1 MKSLTAVSAV
11 LPLLLLA
18 SGCSKDRNEPRGN
31 GTLNIRLEMDD
42 RIDLVATQACN
53 TKAAPDLGVFTL
65 EVTQDETVV
74 HKIPTLGA
82 NTSPSLTL
90 EAGDYTVSA
99 YSQPFA
105 APAFD
110 TPVYGASQL
119 LTIMAGATKNVALEC
134 TQTNAGVKINYSDD
148 FKAQHTTYSTR
159 IAHSTGTLDFSG
171 SDAGRTGYFPT
182 GYVDLIV
189 TADGKEYTQAI
200 QLKARRLYT
209 ITVKDANVPVT
220 SANISISVSTDV
232 TNENVEITF
241 PANGGNTGG
250 DGGSRQTIYGENVG
264 STDVTSPA
272 LVLSFKGWQNQTG
285 SGISY
290 SGSGRIDS
298 SPRANRP
305 PIPAR
310 PEETTSPSRPATS
323 STSRASAP
331 RDTVPPSLRS
341 ALPVRQQGSTPPNWK
356 STSTAPMRPTTAPH
370 SATPTNPMGSGCCAR
385 SARASPP
392 ATTSASG
399 SSPRPPSDSTTSN
412 SPVKNSGEWF

>member
-18 SGCSKDRNEPRGN
+18 AGCSKDRNEPRGN

-53 TKAAPDLGVFTL
+53 TKATPDLGAFTL

-119 LTIMAGATKNVALEC
+119 LTIMAGATKDVALEC

-148 FKAQHTTYSTR
+148 FKAQHTSYSTR

-220 SANISISVSTDV
+220 SGHANISISVSTDV

-250 DGGSRQTIYGENVG
+250 DSGSRQTIYGENIG

-298 SPRANRP
+298 Q
-305 PIPAR
+305 
-310 PEETTSPSRPATS
+310 
-323 STSRASAP
+323 
-331 RDTVPPSLRS
+331 S
-341 ALPVRQQGSTPPNWK
+341 ALQ
-356 STSTAPMRPTTAPH
+356 
-370 SATPTNPMGSGCCAR
+370 
-385 SARASPP
+385 
-392 ATTSASG
+392 SASYSG
-399 SSPRPPSDSTTSN
+399 ASGGNYLTLSANNKFNISGLSTTGYSSPAFTFGLACATAGFDPAQLEVYVNSADAADDGTPLSYTYESNGEWMLCTVSTGI
-412 SPVKNSGEWF
+412 PSGENLRIRIVSQASFRLDDFKLTGEK

>member
-53 TKAAPDLGVFTL
+53 TKATPDLGAFTL

-119 LTIMAGATKNVALEC
+119 LTIMAGATKDVALEC

-148 FKAQHTTYSTR
+148 FKAQHTSYSTR

-189 TADGKEYTQAI
+189 TADGKGYTQAI

-220 SANISISVSTDV
+220 SGHANISISVSTDV

-250 DGGSRQTIYGENVG
+250 DSGSRQTIYGENIG

-285 SGISY
+285 SGISLF
-290 SGSGRIDS
+290 GKRQD
-298 SPRANRP
+298 RQ
-305 PIPAR
+305 
-310 PEETTSPSRPATS
+310 
-323 STSRASAP
+323 
-331 RDTVPPSLRS
+331 
-341 ALPVRQQGSTPPNWK
+341 PVRAPIGLLFRRVRRKLPHPLGQQQVQHLRPQHHGIQFPRLYVRPCLCDRRVRPPPNWK

-370 SATPTNPMGSGCCAR
+370 SATPTNPMGEWMLC
-385 SARASPP
+385 
-392 ATTSASG
+392 TV
-399 SSPRPPSDSTTSN
+399 STGI
-412 SPVKNSGEWF
+412 PSGENLRIRIVSPGLLPARRLQTHR

>member
-1 MKSLTAVSAV
+1 MKRLTAVPTV
-11 LPLLLLA
+11 LLLLLLA
-18 SGCSKDRNEPRGN
+18 SGCSKDRDEPRGN

-53 TKAAPDLGVFTL
+53 TKAGPDLGTFTL
-65 EVTQDETVV
+65 EVTQGETVV

-119 LTIMAGATKNVALEC
+119 LTITAGATKDVALEC

-148 FKAQHTTYSTR
+148 FKAQHTSYSTR
-159 IAHSTGTLDFSG
+159 IVHSTGTLDFSG

-220 SANISISVSTDV
+220 SGHANISISVSTDV

-250 DGGSRQTIYGENVG
+250 EGGTRQTIYGENVG
-264 STDVTSPA
+264 STDVSASTL
-272 LVLSFKGWQNQTG
+272 LVSFKNWQNQSE
-285 SGISY
+285 SGITY

-298 SPRANRP
+298 Q
-305 PIPAR
+305 
-310 PEETTSPSRPATS
+310 
-323 STSRASAP
+323 
-331 RDTVPPSLRS
+331 S
-341 ALPVRQQGSTPPNWK
+341 ALQ
-356 STSTAPMRPTTAPH
+356 
-370 SATPTNPMGSGCCAR
+370 
-385 SARASPP
+385 
-392 ATTSASG
+392 SASYTG
-399 SSPRPPSDSTTSN
+399 ASGGNYLSLSAGNKFNISGLSTTGYSSPVFTFGLACATAGFDPAQLEIYVNSADAADNGTPLSYTYESN
-412 SPVKNSGEWF
+412 GEWMLCTVSTGIPSGDNLRIRIISQASFRLDDFKLTGEK

>member
-53 TKAAPDLGVFTL
+53 TKATPDLGAFTL

-119 LTIMAGATKNVALEC
+119 LTIMAGATKDVALEC

-148 FKAQHTTYSTR
+148 FKAQHTSYSTR

-220 SANISISVSTDV
+220 SGHANISISVSTRDQR
-232 TNENVEITF
+232 ECR
-241 PANGGNTGG
+241 
-250 DGGSRQTIYGENVG
+250 DH
-264 STDVTSPA
+264 
-272 LVLSFKGWQNQTG
+272 L
-285 SGISY
+285 
-290 SGSGRIDS
+290 
-298 SPRANRP
+298 PRKR
-305 PIPAR
+305 R
-310 PEETTSPSRPATS
+310 KHR
-323 STSRASAP
+323 R
-331 RDTVPPSLRS
+331 
-341 ALPVRQQGSTPPNWK
+341 
-356 STSTAPMRPTTAPH
+356 
-370 SATPTNPMGSGCCAR
+370 
-385 SARASPP
+385 
-392 ATTSASG
+392 
-399 SSPRPPSDSTTSN
+399 
-412 SPVKNSGEWF
+412 

>member
-53 TKAAPDLGVFTL
+53 TKAAPDLGAFTL

-119 LTIMAGATKNVALEC
+119 LTIMAGGTKDVALEC

-148 FKAQHTTYSTR
+148 FKAQHTSYSTR
-159 IAHSTGTLDFSG
+159 IAHSTG
-171 SDAGRTGYFPT
+171 
-182 GYVDLIV
+182 

-220 SANISISVSTDV
+220 SGHANISISVSTDV

-241 PANGGNTGG
+241 PENGGNTGG
-250 DGGSRQTIYGENVG
+250 DGGTRQTIYGENIG
-264 STDVTSPA
+264 STDVTSSA
-272 LVLSFKGWQNQTG
+272 LVL
-285 SGISY
+285 
-290 SGSGRIDS
+290 SGRIDS
-298 SPRANRP
+298 Q
-305 PIPAR
+305 
-310 PEETTSPSRPATS
+310 
-323 STSRASAP
+323 
-331 RDTVPPSLRS
+331 S
-341 ALPVRQQGSTPPNWK
+341 ALQSASYSGASGGNYLTLSAGNKFNISGLSTTGYSSPVFTFGL
-356 STSTAPMRPTTAPH
+356 A
-370 SATPTNPMGSGCCAR
+370 C
-385 SARASPP
+385 
-392 ATTSASG
+392 ATTGFDPAQLEVYVNSADAADDGPALSY
-399 SSPRPPSDSTTSN
+399 TYESN
-412 SPVKNSGEWF
+412 GEWMLCTVSTGIPSGDNLRIRIVSQASFRLDDFKLTGEK